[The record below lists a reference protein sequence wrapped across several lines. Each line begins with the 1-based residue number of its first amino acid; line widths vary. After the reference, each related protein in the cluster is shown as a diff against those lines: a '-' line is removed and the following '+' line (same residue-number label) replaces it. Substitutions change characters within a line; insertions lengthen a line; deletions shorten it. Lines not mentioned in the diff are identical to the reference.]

1 MELHEYNIKQQ
12 IKTYFKEILLKDI
25 KPIMYQKSIQDLGIS
40 RRRIKANCTGTP
52 KRFALLA

>member
-1 MELHEYNIKQQ
+1 MKQQ
-12 IKTYFKEILLKDI
+12 IKPYFKEILLKDI

-40 RRRIKANCTGTP
+40 RQRLKANGSGTP